1 MHMQVIHR
9 LTAISADVHNETVA
23 TFGDAL
29 LDGDLRGGRDERAHS
44 RTVRGGQIANRWNV
58 PPREQEYV
66 RGGLGR
72 DVANGDDRLIR
83 VDLRSRQFAADDAT
97 EEAIG

>member
-29 LDGDLRGGRDERAHS
+29 LDGDLRGGRRIPSLAPAMLTH
-44 RTVRGGQIANRWNV
+44 A
-58 PPREQEYV
+58 
-66 RGGLGR
+66 
-72 DVANGDDRLIR
+72 
-83 VDLRSRQFAADDAT
+83 RSRV
-97 EEAIG
+97 